1 MHIRVLHVHVCVVA
15 CTCALVCA
23 LMCVSAFQTV
33 DTNLQVYYQ

>member
-23 LMCVSAFQTV
+23 FMCVSAFQMV